1 MSEQMIKEL
10 SAKQAISETLARYC
24 RGLDRMDKAMAYSV
38 FHPNAKVDYY
48 GIFQGSGHAFVD
60 WVWQAHAVMQSHSHQ
75 ITNTLIQVDGDT
87 AVSEAYVTVTLQFDS
102 KQADNFTETLARG
115 RYLDRWC
122 RYQDRWV
129 IDSRLHIVDAQS
141 TYQPSDM
148 SKAEESRRDVD
159 DPSFK
164 FFQQAGFSI

>member
-1 MSEQMIKEL
+1 MSEKMIKAL
-10 SAKQAISETLARYC
+10 LVKQDISETLARYC
-24 RGLDRMDKAMAYSV
+24 RALDRMDKAMAYAV
-38 FHPNAKVDYY
+38 FHPNAEVDYY

-60 WVWQAHAVMQSHSHQ
+60 WVWQSHAMMQSHSHQ

-102 KQADNFTETLARG
+102 KQSGNFTETLARG

-122 RYQDRWV
+122 RYKDRWV

-164 FFQQAGFSI
+164 FFQAAGFSI

>member
-1 MSEQMIKEL
+1 MPEQTL
-10 SAKQAISETLARYC
+10 PTLLAKQAISETLACYC
-24 RGLDRMDKAMAYSV
+24 RGLDRMDKAMAYGV
-38 FHPNAKVDYY
+38 FHPNAEVDYY
-48 GIFQGSGHAFVD
+48 GIFQGKGHAFID
-60 WVWQAHAVMQSHSHQ
+60 WVWQAHETMQTHSHQ

-87 AVSEAYVTVTLQFDS
+87 AVSEAYVTVTLQFDPT
-102 KQADNFTETLARG
+102 QTQEATETLARG

-141 TYQPSDM
+141 TYHPSDM
-148 SKAEESRRDVD
+148 SKAEESRRDTD

-164 FFQQAGFSI
+164 FFKAAGFSI